1 MTKIIELKAQK
12 RVVAG
17 KGAARKTR
25 DNNLV
30 PAVIY
35 GNKQPAVAISL
46 CFNEVLKHLNKGG
59 FKQAEIHLQF
69 DDNTSEKV
77 SFKDMQLHP
86 VKHMPH
92 HIDFVRAA

>member
-1 MTKIIELKAQK
+1 MTTIIELKAQK

-25 DNNLV
+25 KDNQI

-35 GNKQPAVAISL
+35 GQKQPAVAISL
-46 CFNEVLKHLNKGG
+46 CFNEVLKYLNKGG
-59 FKQAEIHLQF
+59 FKQAEIHIQF
-69 DDNTSEKV
+69 EDNSVEKV
-77 SFKDMQLHP
+77 AFKDMQLHP

-92 HIDFVRAA
+92 HIDFMRVA